1 LVHYLSCHCQTVRRT
16 LNFFYDR
23 MLKGLGLGAPIYGL
37 GFGLGLEGAALGLG
51 LEG

>member
-1 LVHYLSCHCQTVRRT
+1 LVHYLSCQTVRRT
-16 LNFFYDR
+16 AYLNFFYDR
-23 MLKGLGLGAPIYGL
+23 MFKGLGLGAPIYGL